1 MLSKRHFSYKVYFAL
16 FLAGKHNLGVL
27 VNLFPSDKGGL
38 CKMIVD
44 INDLLYEE
52 ALKYSSQDAQQA
64 DFVKEVFTFYIR
76 AHANQSLAKVG
87 GKAPNMKDIN
97 RR

>member
-1 MLSKRHFSYKVYFAL
+1 
-16 FLAGKHNLGVL
+16 
-27 VNLFPSDKGGL
+27 
-38 CKMIVD
+38 MIVD
-44 INDLLYEE
+44 INDLLYED

-76 AHANQSLAKVG
+76 AHANQSLAELG
-87 GKAPNMKDIN
+87 GKAPNIKDID